1 MLWILTDIQS
11 DSDRVISK
19 VHWKYPLS
27 KKRINRYLKLKRDS
41 AMCKRKVEEDGRAF
55 KIKTEQDERSYQE
68 SAGGTRY
75 ETHGEKCGFSP
86 CLAVVCIF
94 CVQAKWICWLKLV
107 NNT

>member
-86 CLAVVCIF
+86 CLAVCIF